1 MEGAQDPPSTVVT
14 LSDPSVQHLLSIAEI
29 PELFDQLCD
38 EELIVKDLD
47 ASGSIVWLVP
57 PVSLYKH
64 PKSLYMVDPT
74 LAWDLQS
81 FVKKALRAMK
91 SDPDPLVTK
100 STLLTWAAVS
110 SIFFP
115 SFFFLS
121 FSLLLFG
128 RSTHST
134 LYLSCLFLLH
144 RR

>member
-64 PKSLYMVDPT
+64 PKSLYMVYF
-74 LAWDLQS
+74 A
-81 FVKKALRAMK
+81 
-91 SDPDPLVTK
+91 
-100 STLLTWAAVS
+100 
-110 SIFFP
+110 
-115 SFFFLS
+115 
-121 FSLLLFG
+121 
-128 RSTHST
+128 
-134 LYLSCLFLLH
+134 YLGGGE
-144 RR
+144 